1 MSASRTPDRTR
12 ENKMAGAKRRLRL
25 WMGFMVVF
33 AGWGLYTYIDQAAT
47 IEGLKAD
54 YKVQEKKKQDAE
66 LTRNE
71 VQQEVDRLNTTEY
84 ILQMARSQG
93 MLLPDEV
100 LIRKHEE

>member
-1 MSASRTPDRTR
+1 
-12 ENKMAGAKRRLRL
+12 
-25 WMGFMVVF
+25 MVVF

-47 IEGLKAD
+47 IEGLRAD
-54 YKVQEKKKQDAE
+54 YQVQDKKKQDAE
-66 LTRNE
+66 KTRNE

-84 ILQMARSQG
+84 ILQNARSQG

>member
-54 YKVQEKKKQDAE
+54 YQVQEKKKTAAE

-84 ILQMARSQG
+84 ILQIARSKG